1 MKPVIMTSTKQ
12 SLEFFMT
19 EKNFQTTAVADFEKL
34 LRYAVEQKG
43 IPVSENHSLFVMK
56 TLPALNMLLTNPIKQ
71 NQQRPLQK
79 NFPHLHA
86 LNAVLRLSGLAH
98 IMQNKNERLL
108 MIDEAA
114 YQSWNSLTNIEKYW
128 NLLPILILPKF
139 SEALGEQESFISS
152 HSCLMW
158 LVHSDHDEFS
168 FETFQDQ
175 QKFAYTIPN
184 HYLGFFDL
192 FGFVTIERAEPELGR
207 GWRFTSIK
215 PTAFGLTIANL
226 MLKNR
231 AKLISDCLKGESITE
246 ARRIFHK
253 AISPEIPSWNHN
265 LIIFPPKPAVGLHIF
280 KVSLHK
286 SLKIIAIDAEETLI
300 TLAYTILDA
309 FDFDSDHL
317 YYFDYADWRGVPKKI
332 YHEYVSDA
340 EHLVDDYTI
349 GSLNLQIGQ
358 SMTFLFDF
366 GDNWEFHLCLE
377 QLNPTEVI
385 DQPKVLKS
393 GGNPVPVQ
401 YSSQF

>member
-1 MKPVIMTSTKQ
+1 MNSTKKL
-12 SLEFFMT
+12 LEFFMT
-19 EKNFQTTAVADFEKL
+19 EKNFQTTAVADFERL
-34 LRYAVEQKG
+34 LQYAVEHKG
-43 IPVSENHSLFVMK
+43 IPVSENYSLFVMK
-56 TLPALNMLLTNPIKQ
+56 TLPTLNMLLANPIKQ

-86 LNAVLRLSGLAH
+86 LNAMLRLSGLAH

-139 SEALGEQESFISS
+139 SEALGERESFISS

-158 LVHSDHDEFS
+158 LVHSAHDEFS

-175 QKFAYTIPN
+175 KKFAYTIPN

-215 PTAFGLTIANL
+215 PTAFGITIANL

-231 AKLISDCLKGESITE
+231 AKMISDCLEEESITE
-246 ARRIFHK
+246 VRRIFHT
-253 AISPEIPSWNHN
+253 AMSSEIPSWNHN

-286 SLKIIAIDAEETLI
+286 SWKIIAIDAEETLS

-366 GDNWEFHLCLE
+366 GDNWEFNLCLE
-377 QLNPTEVI
+377 ELNPAEVI

-393 GGNPVPVQ
+393 GRNPAPVQ